1 MEVTTNSTC
10 ATTVHAIRDTE
21 LACLPSGLL
30 NTIKLKQPQVVS
42 RLIQVL
48 GERILGSYSRAS
60 TPLSSSLHCG
70 MHTTGACLVTCS
82 QLLLTLCLTLG
93 APDVKKHMVSNLS
106 TVAVVPI
113 TRDVPLEPFTKHLCA
128 ALNTIGRHRYD
139 LTCHYQN
146 ISASSLRLTSQ
157 LVEKELGIMALER

>member
-1 MEVTTNSTC
+1 MTNSTC

-48 GERILGSYSRAS
+48 GERILGSYHRVS
-60 TPLSSSLHCG
+60 TPLS
-70 MHTTGACLVTCS
+70 TTGHTGIHLAGLPSISCVHAGNIDSLFV
-82 QLLLTLCLTLG
+82 G
-93 APDVKKHMVSNLS
+93 PPEAKKHMISNLS

-113 TRDVPLEPFTKHLCA
+113 TRDVPLAHLTRHLCTA
-128 ALNTIGRHRYD
+128 INSIG
-139 LTCHYQN
+139 
-146 ISASSLRLTSQ
+146 
-157 LVEKELGIMALER
+157 